1 MKGKTALVIALVA
14 ALIVIVVLVTVLATR
29 RSGDQQTIDEARAAQ
44 QKAEDDLAASQQK
57 VTDLE
62 QKAADLKRQL
72 RQYKTATPTPTPTPT
87 ATTTGVYTP
96 PKGGTEW
103 NAIVAAVK
111 NKIHWTTKDLTVKKL
126 KVQDGWAYGVYQ
138 QVDPADP
145 ANVYESFSAVC
156 RNTAGVWKCVWAV
169 GGADATDIEDQ
180 TGMTIPQYLQ
190 KKYPQAPATIFK

>member
-1 MKGKTALVIALVA
+1 VKGKTALVIALVA
-14 ALIVIVVLVTVLATR
+14 ALVVIVVLITVLATR
-29 RSGDQQTIDEARAAQ
+29 RSGDQQAVDEARAAQ

-57 VTDLE
+57 V
-62 QKAADLKRQL
+62 ADLKKQL

-103 NAIVAAVK
+103 NAIVVAVQS
-111 NKIHWTTKDLTVKKL
+111 KIHWTSKDLTVKKL

-145 ANVYESFSAVC
+145 ATVYESFSAVC
-156 RNTAGVWKCVWAV
+156 RNSDTGWKCLWAV
-169 GGADATDIEDQ
+169 GGADAADIEDQ

-190 KKYPQAPATIFK
+190 AKYPQAPAAIFK